1 MLCYKELA
9 CFTAGSTCESRSCSL
24 PRQDNK
30 TDLGERGVDELVIG
44 HEMGELTPLLISHGV
59 ARMSSLLLFI
69 ISSSHEIYPQD
80 YDLKGSSPPL
90 QELQHSGE

>member
-1 MLCYKELA
+1 M
-9 CFTAGSTCESRSCSL
+9 
-24 PRQDNK
+24 PRKDNK

-59 ARMSSLLLFI
+59 ARMSPLLLFI

-80 YDLKGSSPPL
+80 YDFKGSSPPL